1 MAGKPHRLKSLT
13 APTFALA
20 AALALLILIPLV
32 GSQSSAYGEITLGNE
47 TYWLVPYSEINR
59 SSTWIGNPRER
70 KSARHFWFPKPQSGF
85 VDTICFGKCLSSPRV
100 FGIFYPDYS
109 CTDTAFETSKVLT
122 SGSHHPMFWFGSQY
136 FYCLIKKEEPQ
147 S

>member
-1 MAGKPHRLKSLT
+1 MNRNLKIQVALT
-13 APTFALA
+13 AIIIVLMSSVFSL
-20 AALALLILIPLV
+20 
-32 GSQSSAYGEITLGNE
+32 QSSAYEELTIGNE
-47 TYWLVPYSEINR
+47 TYWLVPYSEING